1 MKLFLVLIVS
11 IYKKGEKQMKILKNE
26 KFLKAFFIVILML
39 ILILGFARINNASD
53 LTIEN
58 SDSKL
63 TKTKKNNVYVVY
75 NSHIQDYGWENEF
88 SKVNGQTSGT
98 TGQNKKI
105 EAIKIK
111 LTDAPAGV
119 GITYQSYVNGYEWQE
134 YVSNGEKSRNNGAK

>member
-1 MKLFLVLIVS
+1 
-11 IYKKGEKQMKILKNE
+11 MKILKNE

-39 ILILGFARINNASD
+39 ILILGFA
-53 LTIEN
+53 IEN